1 MSWARTFRIRKYV
14 RGSLWVLPLLGAVLG
29 AGLAAVDVVV
39 DKAIHLPAAWTYSSS
54 TATTVLSA
62 IVGAMVGLTGFVVT
76 VTVLIVQM
84 ATDSFSPRL
93 IGVWLRDGMLKA
105 LLALM
110 VGALAFSFAL
120 LRRVETDFVPN
131 LGVSI
136 AGLLVLASLVLFMVF
151 LSSYLH
157 QLRPVAVASYVA
169 GQIHRDFRR
178 LVAAIAD
185 AADTYRGVFEPNGA
199 QPALVVRSAGS
210 GAIQA
215 IDAEGLAR
223 WARQHGCIVVLHH
236 HVGDSVPI
244 NARLIEAY
252 GALEPVT
259 DRQQRALRGMV
270 ALGTERTLDQDPAFA
285 IRIMVD
291 IANLAL
297 SPAVNN
303 PTTAV
308 QVLDQLAE
316 VLRLI
321 GGTELSSSRLGPS
334 DELRQGLVIP
344 VRSWEDYLELGVTE
358 IREFGST
365 SVQVVRRMRAML
377 EQLHE
382 EVQPEHRPAVEDE
395 LARLE
400 ATVSAAF
407 AQSVDLDRARVA
419 DPQGIG
425 GGRAV
430 EPRPKP
436 APTLNGRFSE
446 IGKVV
451 RWGLR
456 SSHGDRAAGMRRFL
470 Q

>member
-1 MSWARTFRIRKYV
+1 MTWARTFRIRKYV
-14 RGSLWVLPLLGAVLG
+14 RGSLWVLPLLCAVLG

-39 DKAIHLPAAWTYSSS
+39 DKAIHLPAAWTYSPS
-54 TATTVLSA
+54 TASTVLTT

-93 IGVWLRDGMLKA
+93 ISVWLRDGMLKA

-110 VGALAFSFAL
+110 VGTLAFSFSL
-120 LRRVETDFVPN
+120 LRRVETNFVPN

-157 QLRPVAVASYVA
+157 QLRPVAVASFVA
-169 GQIHRDFRR
+169 GYVHREFRR
-178 LVAAIAD
+178 LVATIAEAPD
-185 AADTYRGVFEPNGA
+185 VYGGVFEPNGA
-199 QPALVVRSAGS
+199 QPALVVRSAAS

-215 IDAEGLAR
+215 IDAEGLVR
-223 WARQHGCIVVLHH
+223 WARQHDCIVVVQHQ
-236 HVGDSVPI
+236 VGDSVPI

-252 GALEPVT
+252 GALERVT
-259 DRQQRALRGMV
+259 DRERRALRGMV
-270 ALGTERTLDQDPAFA
+270 ALGIERTLDQDPAFA

-321 GGTELSSSRLGPS
+321 GGTELSSSRVRPGEEP
-334 DELRQGLVIP
+334 RRGLVIP

-358 IREFGST
+358 IREFGSG

-377 EQLHE
+377 EELRE
-382 EVQPEHRPAVEDE
+382 EVRAEHRPAVDE
-395 LARLE
+395 EIRRLFETVAR
-400 ATVSAAF
+400 TF
-407 AQSVDLDRARVA
+407 ADSVDLDRACVGDA
-419 DPQGIG
+419 QGIG
-425 GGRAV
+425 S
-430 EPRPKP
+430 
-436 APTLNGRFSE
+436 T
-446 IGKVV
+446 
-451 RWGLR
+451 R
-456 SSHGDRAAGMRRFL
+456 SAAGASRFR
-470 Q
+470 

>member
-1 MSWARTFRIRKYV
+1 MSWARAFRIRKYV
-14 RGSLWVLPLLGAVLG
+14 RSSLWVLPLLCALLG

-39 DKAIHLPAAWTYSSS
+39 DKSIHLPAAWTYSSS

-110 VGALAFSFAL
+110 VGTLAFAFAL
-120 LRRVETDFVPN
+120 LRRVESNFVPN

-136 AGLLVLASLVLFMVF
+136 AGLLVLVSLVLFMVF

-169 GQIHRDFRR
+169 RYIHRDFRR
-178 LVAAIAD
+178 LVAAIANAPD
-185 AADTYRGVFEPNGA
+185 VYGGVFDPNGT
-199 QPALVVRSAGS
+199 QPTLVVRSAGS
-210 GAIQA
+210 GAIQT
-215 IDAEGLAR
+215 IDAEGLVR
-223 WARQHGCIVVLHH
+223 WARQHDCIVVLHH
-236 HVGDSVPI
+236 RVGDSVPI

-252 GALEPVT
+252 GGSASVT
-259 DRQQRALRGMV
+259 DREQRALRGMV

-291 IANLAL
+291 IADLAL

-321 GGTELSSSRLGPS
+321 GGTELSSSRLGAG
-334 DELRQGLVIP
+334 DALQRGLVIP
-344 VRSWEDYLELGVTE
+344 VRSWEDYLQLGVTE
-358 IREFGST
+358 IREFGSS
-365 SVQVVRRMRAML
+365 SVQVMRRMRAML
-377 EQLHE
+377 EELHD
-382 EVQPEHRPAVEDE
+382 EVRPEHRPAVEDE
-395 LARLE
+395 LARLD
-400 ATVSAAF
+400 ATVAAAF
-407 AQSVDLDRARVA
+407 AQSVDQDLARVA

-425 GGRAV
+425 GGMASSPAV
-430 EPRPKP
+430 
-436 APTLNGRFSE
+436 
-446 IGKVV
+446 
-451 RWGLR
+451 
-456 SSHGDRAAGMRRFL
+456 
-470 Q
+470 

>member
-1 MSWARTFRIRKYV
+1 
-14 RGSLWVLPLLGAVLG
+14 
-29 AGLAAVDVVV
+29 VDVVV

-54 TATTVLSA
+54 TASTVLTTV
-62 IVGAMVGLTGFVVT
+62 VGAMVGLTGFVVT

-93 IGVWLRDGMLKA
+93 ISVWLRDGMLKA

-110 VGALAFSFAL
+110 VGTLAFSFAL
-120 LRRVETDFVPN
+120 LRRVETNFVPN

-169 GQIHRDFRR
+169 GYVQRDFRR

-185 AADTYRGVFEPNGA
+185 APDVYRGVFEPHGDK
-199 QPALVVRSAGS
+199 PAVVVRSAGS

-215 IDAEGLAR
+215 IDAEGLVR
-223 WARQHGCIVVLHH
+223 WARQHDCIVVLHH
-236 HVGDSVPI
+236 RVGDSVPL

-252 GALEPVT
+252 GARGPVT
-259 DRQQRALRGMV
+259 DREQRALRGMV

-291 IANLAL
+291 IADLAL

-308 QVLDQLAE
+308 QVLDQLAA
-316 VLRLI
+316 VLRLL
-321 GGTELSSSRLGPS
+321 GATELSSSRLGG
-334 DELRQGLVIP
+334 DELHRGLVIP
-344 VRSWEDYLELGVTE
+344 VRSWEDYLQLGVTE
-358 IREFGST
+358 IREFGSG

-377 EQLHE
+377 EELHE
-382 EVQPEHRPAVEDE
+382 EVLPEHRPAVEE
-395 LARLE
+395 EIRRLSETVAR
-400 ATVSAAF
+400 TF
-407 AQSVDLDRARVA
+407 ADSVDLDRAGTA
-419 DPQGIG
+419 DAQGIG
-425 GGRAV
+425 S
-430 EPRPKP
+430 
-436 APTLNGRFSE
+436 T
-446 IGKVV
+446 
-451 RWGLR
+451 GL
-456 SSHGDRAAGMRRFL
+456 AAGASGSANHA
-470 Q
+470 

>member
-1 MSWARTFRIRKYV
+1 MSWARAFRIRKYV
-14 RGSLWVLPLLGAVLG
+14 RGSLWVLPLVCALLG
-29 AGLAAVDVVV
+29 AGLAAMDVIV
-39 DKAIHLPAAWTYSSS
+39 DKSIDLPAAWTYSSS
-54 TATTVLSA
+54 TASTVLTT

-93 IGVWLRDGMLKA
+93 ISVWLRDGMLKA

-110 VGALAFSFAL
+110 VGTLAFSFAL
-120 LRRVETDFVPN
+120 LRRVETNFVPD

-136 AGLLVLASLVLFMVF
+136 AGLLVLTSLVLFMVF

-169 GQIHRDFRR
+169 RYIHRDFKR

-185 AADTYRGVFEPNGA
+185 APDVYRGEFEPNGA
-199 QPALVVRSAGS
+199 QPAQVVRTTAS

-215 IDAEGLAR
+215 IDLKGLAR
-223 WARQHGCIVVLHH
+223 WARQHECIVVLHH
-236 HVGDSVPI
+236 PVGDSVPI
-244 NARLIEAY
+244 NATLIETY
-252 GALEPVT
+252 GGPECLT
-259 DRQQRALRGMV
+259 DRQQRALRAMV

-291 IANLAL
+291 IADLAL

-321 GGTELSSSRLGPS
+321 GGTELSSSS
-334 DELRQGLVIP
+334 LRPGNEPRRGLVIP
-344 VRSWEDYLELGVTE
+344 VRSWEDYLQLGVTE
-358 IREFGST
+358 IREFGSG
-365 SVQVVRRMRAML
+365 SVQVMRRMRAML
-377 EQLHE
+377 EELHD
-382 EVQPEHRPAVEDE
+382 EVLPEHRPAVGEE
-395 LARLE
+395 IRRLSE
-400 ATVSAAF
+400 TVSRAF
-407 AQSVDLDRARVA
+407 ANSVDLDRAGVA

-425 GGRAV
+425 GGMAQS
-430 EPRPKP
+430 P
-436 APTLNGRFSE
+436 
-446 IGKVV
+446 VV
-451 RWGLR
+451 
-456 SSHGDRAAGMRRFL
+456 
-470 Q
+470 